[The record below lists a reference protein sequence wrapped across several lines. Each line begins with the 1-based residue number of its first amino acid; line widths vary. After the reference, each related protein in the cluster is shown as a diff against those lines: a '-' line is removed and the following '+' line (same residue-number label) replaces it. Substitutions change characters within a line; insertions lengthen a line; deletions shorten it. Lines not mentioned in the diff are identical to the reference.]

1 MSQRSK
7 RLEKD
12 QWVKNTERHN
22 STEDVT
28 MDVQTISKI
37 QRGNE
42 ISQKVVNYLSVK
54 MLKHFVEGIQALSGQ

>member
-42 ISQKVVNYLSVK
+42 IS
-54 MLKHFVEGIQALSGQ
+54 